1 MPAGQIIKTRRGTA
15 AAWTSANPTLA
26 AGEPGYET
34 DTGKIKIGDGST
46 AWNSL
51 AYRFTGA
58 VTFGTPAIT
67 LGTSAAAGSID
78 EPIRRDATIAAF
90 DTTVPSTQAFG
101 DAAAIG
107 TAAFAARRDHKHA
120 MPATPVTTINKTG
133 STALTGAVTLTGGT
147 NVTLTQSG
155 QDISIAASGGAAAG
169 IDGWV
174 SSAVS
179 LTYSSVD
186 GATGVVTTG
195 SSLVGTV
202 PVGARVKFDQTT
214 TKYFIVTAVDATTLT
229 FWGGTDYTL
238 ANAAISNFSYS
249 TAKVPVGFNPDP
261 AKWTVETTNTG
272 NNSQSSPT
280 SGTWYNPGSISIS
293 VPIGCWFLSYEAAIG
308 ANRSSGGNATVKATL
323 STANNSESDTSLS
336 MIVLVI
342 ITVSVGA
349 TISQIFPIISVHK
362 GRTLTV
368 ASKTSYFLN
377 VSPTASGM
385 GSVDIRGD
393 VAPAVIRA
401 ICAYL

>member
-46 AWNSL
+46 AWTSL
-51 AYRFTGA
+51 AYRFTNALSLTETSGPTTLTIGA
-58 VTFGTPAIT
+58 IPDGDYLVRSGSTIIGGSPTPGGPPT
-67 LGTSAAAGSID
+67 GAAGSFLGGTY
-78 EPIRRDATIAAF
+78 PNPT
-90 DTTVPSTQAFG
+90 
-101 DAAAIG
+101 IG
-107 TAAFAARRDHKHA
+107 TW
-120 MPATPVTTINKTG
+120 
-133 STALTGAVTLTGGT
+133 
-147 NVTLTQSG
+147 
-155 QDISIAASGGAAAG
+155 
-169 IDGWV
+169 DGWIPT
-174 SSAVS
+174 AVA

-186 GATGVVTTG
+186 GATGVCTTG
-195 SSLVGTV
+195 SDLSGII
-202 PVGARVKFDQTT
+202 PVGARLKFTQTT
-214 TKYFIVTAVDATTLT
+214 VKYFIVTKIDATTIT

-238 ANAAISNFSYS
+238 ANAAVSAVSWS
-249 TAKVPVGFNPDP
+249 TSKVPFGFNPDP
-261 AKWTVETTNTG
+261 AKWTVEATNTS
-272 NNSQSSPT
+272 NNSQGSPT

-362 GRTLTV
+362 GRTLTL